1 MEWDT
6 TTAEDLD
13 GILTQIRLNE
23 KTNYTRTLLILC
35 IISIVKEYQI
45 SKKYEL
51 KVAEERCHRK
61 LQCLKLYIETTTEPF
76 IAFKD
81 IENFL
86 VAFFGQKHKDLILQ
100 TLKDSLTE
108 LDPETPTYSQPRTLQ
123 DLARSKIRDSL
134 TYSGVL
140 PDKVS
145 KLHLPNRLKKFI
157 LFHETDIWKSLKA
170 DTKFAKL
177 QNYVDYF
184 MQTRD
189 DL

>member
-13 GILTQIRLNE
+13 EKLTQIRLNE
-23 KTNYTRTLLILC
+23 EMNYTRTLLTLC
-35 IISIVKEYQI
+35 TINIVKEFQT

-51 KVAEERCHRK
+51 KVAEERCHYK
-61 LQCLKLYIETTTEPF
+61 LQCLKLYTETTTEPF

-86 VAFFGQKHKDLILQ
+86 VVFFGPQHKDLLLQ
-100 TLKDSLTE
+100 SLKNSLEE
-108 LDPETPTYSQPRTLQ
+108 LDPETPTYCQPRTLQ

-140 PDKVS
+140 PDKLS

-157 LFHETDIWKSLKA
+157 LFHETDIWESLKA

-177 QNYVDYF
+177 QHYVEYF
-184 MQTRD
+184 MQTRE